1 MKYFEF
7 DNIDNKIDTKEGGG
21 MIYMTTFVAFHE
33 NLLKVI

>member
-1 MKYFEF
+1 M
-7 DNIDNKIDTKEGGG
+7 DNKIDTKGGG

>member
-7 DNIDNKIDTKEGGG
+7 DNMDNKIDTKEGGG
-21 MIYMTTFVAFHE
+21 MIYMTFVAFHE